1 MLLVYYFPFHTTGNT
16 NEAHSSMLNM
26 SYWPWVWF
34 YVYCMR
40 TMISVINW
48 NPTVPPAFLSSFK
61 SSEWMRD
68 TSTFTECNFERSWK
82 LCLSFMLTQCWIS
95 PGQKVCPKSRQKK
108 TLTIMVRIIKMFCT
122 LFINLKKLCFKD
134 WRQRKAGVKRNT
146 GNVQASFGLNTK
158 GPQLGENSSS
168 ISSHIHKCTCCTC
181 TLHQSTS
188 V

>member
-1 MLLVYYFPFHTTGNT
+1 MKALSELYADTVLDQP
-16 NEAHSSMLNM
+16 
-26 SYWPWVWF
+26 
-34 YVYCMR
+34 R
-40 TMISVINW
+40 TKGLPKI
-48 NPTVPPAFLSSFK
+48 
-61 SSEWMRD
+61 
-68 TSTFTECNFERSWK
+68 TSGK
-82 LCLSFMLTQCWIS
+82 D
-95 PGQKVCPKSRQKK
+95 
-108 TLTIMVRIIKMFCT
+108 TIMVRIIKMFCT

-146 GNVQASFGLNTK
+146 GNAQASFGLNTK